1 MRSSVSNLRSAT
13 KSGKKR
19 IIRYSLKMSIKK
31 EKCVQKTDEQLVKL
45 TLKNQDWFFC
55 IVRRYE
61 GKLLGYIRRI
71 SGVGQQEAEDVLQ
84 DVFLKIYQ
92 NLNDFDPDLK
102 FSSWIYRIT
111 HNQVISNY
119 RKIKARPQSIFVD
132 NENIFDGIASGLDL
146 NREVNLRE
154 LRKVIRRALTRIDKK
169 YREVLILKFLEEK
182 DYQEISDILKRPSGT
197 VAAQIKRGKEKLKK
211 ELLTQNLL

>member
-1 MRSSVSNLRSAT
+1 
-13 KSGKKR
+13 
-19 IIRYSLKMSIKK
+19 MSIKK